1 MTAATPTAATW
12 KGQADLE
19 RAARSLASR
28 LPPELRGLAHV
39 AYNYRWSWAPRGP
52 EVFRDLD
59 PEGWQAVGENP
70 VRLLLEAPPESLRRA
85 AGDRGLLERARALE
99 ETLRADL
106 ARPFAASPARPVI
119 FLCAEYGVHPSLPL
133 YSGGLGVLAG
143 DVLKEASDRALPL
156 VGVGLLYREGTF
168 HQRVDASGSQRE
180 EWFEVD
186 PGRLPAATVTGEDG
200 RPLTVSVR
208 LWGREVRA
216 RIWRVDV
223 GRVPLYLLDA
233 AVPENAPED
242 RSVTARL
249 YTGDRRLRLAQYALL
264 GMGGVRALRALGI
277 EPGVLH
283 LNEGHASFAPLE
295 LAREAVRRGRPF
307 GEALDQARGR
317 AVFTT
322 HTPVPAGNE
331 TYSSEELRDVLGE
344 ELEGLGVGPE
354 GVFALGRS
362 GPEDR
367 AEPVGLTV
375 LGIRATRATNG
386 VSRRHGQV
394 ARRMWQHLFP
404 GRPEE
409 EVPIGEVTN
418 GVHLPTW
425 MAPPMRAL
433 LDRHLGPEWTERAA
447 HPATWE
453 AVEAIPDE
461 ELWAVRC
468 ELRAELVA
476 FARARAWGGAAQAPP
491 RPGLD
496 PHLLTVGFAR
506 RVAAYKRLH
515 LLVHD
520 PGRLA
525 RLLAG
530 PPGFQLVVA
539 GKAHPSD
546 EEAKGVLRRVLS
558 LWDDPRLAGRVV
570 FLEDY
575 DLAVARRLVAGCDL
589 WLNLPRPPLEASG
602 TSGMKAA
609 LNGALNLSTLDGWW
623 EEAYDGTNGWAVAA
637 VGTSDP
643 EAQDAHDAEGL
654 YGLLGEEVL
663 PLFHDRAGNGPPAG
677 WVRRIKR
684 SLATLG
690 PRYNAARMLD
700 EYRTRVYRLP

>member
-1 MTAATPTAATW
+1 MTAGTPTAASW

-19 RAARSLASR
+19 RAARALASR
-28 LPPELRGLAHV
+28 LPRELRGLARV
-39 AYNYRWSWAPRGP
+39 AYNYRWSWTPGGP

-59 PEGWQAVGENP
+59 PERWEAVGENP
-70 VRLLLEAPPESLRRA
+70 VRLLLEAPPASLHRA
-85 AGDRGLLERARALE
+85 ARARGLLDRARALE
-99 ETLRADL
+99 EALRADL
-106 ARPFAASPARPVI
+106 ARPFVAPPGRPVA

-143 DVLKEASDRALPL
+143 DVLKEASDQALPL

-168 HQRVDASGSQRE
+168 RQRVDRSGAQRE
-180 EWFEVD
+180 EWAEVD
-186 PGRLPAATVTGEDG
+186 PERLPAVTVTGDDG

-216 RIWRVDV
+216 RVWRVDL

-233 AVPENAPED
+233 AVPENAPQD

-264 GMGGVRALRALGI
+264 GLGGVRALRALGL
-277 EPGVLH
+277 EPALLH
-283 LNEGHASFAPLE
+283 LNEGHASLAPLE
-295 LAREAVRRGRPF
+295 LARERVREGRPF
-307 GEALDQARGR
+307 REALQDARAR
-317 AVFTT
+317 TVFTT

-331 TYSSEELRDVLGE
+331 TYPAEELREALGE

-354 GVFALGRS
+354 GVFGLGRAR
-362 GPEDR
+362 PRDR
-367 AEPVGLTV
+367 AEAVGLTV
-375 LGIRATRATNG
+375 LGIRTSRAANG

-404 GRPEE
+404 GRAEDE
-409 EVPIGEVTN
+409 IPIGEVTN

-433 LDRHLGPEWTERAA
+433 LDRHLRPEWTERAA
-447 HPATWE
+447 DPVTWE
-453 AVEAIPDE
+453 AVEAIPDH
-461 ELWAVRC
+461 ELWALRC
-468 ELRAELVA
+468 HLRAELVA
-476 FARARAWGGAAQAPP
+476 FARTRAWSGPGRAAS

-520 PGRLA
+520 PERLA
-525 RLLAG
+525 DLLAG
-530 PPGFQLVVA
+530 PPGFQLVIA

-546 EEAKGVLRRVLS
+546 EEAKGVLRRVLA
-558 LWDDPRLAGRVV
+558 LLDDPRLAGRVL

-623 EEAYDGTNGWAVAA
+623 EEAYDGTNGWAIPPAGA
-637 VGTSDP
+637 PEP
-643 EAQDAHDAEGL
+643 EAQDAHDAQHL
-654 YGLLGEEVL
+654 YRLLLEEVL
-663 PLFHDRAGNGPPAG
+663 PLFHERAGRGVPTG
-677 WVRRIKR
+677 WVRRVKR
-684 SLATLG
+684 SLMSVG
-690 PRYNAARMLD
+690 PRYCATRMLA
-700 EYRTRVYRLP
+700 EYRARFYGLP

>member
-1 MTAATPTAATW
+1 M
-12 KGQADLE
+12 
-19 RAARSLASR
+19 
-28 LPPELRGLAHV
+28 
-39 AYNYRWSWAPRGP
+39 AYNYRWSWTPGGPR
-52 EVFRDLD
+52 VFRDVD
-59 PEGWQAVGENP
+59 PERWKGVWENP
-70 VRLLLEAPPESLRRA
+70 VRLLLEALPESLRRA
-85 AGDRGLLERARALE
+85 ARDRELLERARALE
-99 ETLRADL
+99 EALRADL
-106 ARPFAASPARPVI
+106 ARPFAASPTRPVA

-168 HQRVDASGSQRE
+168 RQRVDRSGSQRE
-180 EWFEVD
+180 VWAALD
-186 PGRLPAATVTGEDG
+186 PERLPAATVTGDDG

-216 RIWRVDV
+216 RVWRVDV

-242 RSVTARL
+242 RSITARL
-249 YTGDRRLRLAQYALL
+249 YTGERRLRLAQYALL
-264 GMGGVRALRALGI
+264 GIGGVRALRALGVD
-277 EPGVLH
+277 PAVLH
-283 LNEGHASFAPLE
+283 LNEGHASLAPLE
-295 LAREAVRRGRPF
+295 LARERVQEGRPF
-307 GEALDQARGR
+307 QEALEDARAR
-317 AVFTT
+317 TVFTT

-331 TYSSEELRDVLGE
+331 TYLAEELREALGE
-344 ELEGLGVGPE
+344 ELEAMGVGPE
-354 GVFALGRS
+354 EVFGLGRAR
-362 GPEDR
+362 PQDR

-375 LGIRATRATNG
+375 LGIRTSRGTNG

-394 ARRMWQHLFP
+394 ARRMWRHLFP
-404 GRPEE
+404 GRPEDQ
-409 EVPIGEVTN
+409 VPIGEVTN

-433 LDRHLGPEWTERAA
+433 LDRHLGPGWAERAA
-447 HPATWE
+447 DPATWE
-453 AVEAIPDE
+453 VVEAVADH
-461 ELWAVRC
+461 ELWAVRR
-468 ELRAELVA
+468 ELRAELAA
-476 FARARAWGGAAQAPP
+476 FAGARAWRGAAEGGP
-491 RPGLD
+491 RVGLD

-506 RVAAYKRLH
+506 RVAAYKRLD

-525 RLLAG
+525 DLLAG

-546 EEAKGVLRRVLS
+546 EEAKGLLRRVLS
-558 LWDDPRLAGRVV
+558 LWDDLSGDPRLAGRVL

-623 EEAYDGTNGWAVAA
+623 AEAYDGTNGWAIPPAE
-637 VGTSDP
+637 TPDP
-643 EAQDAHDAEGL
+643 EAQDAHDAEHL
-654 YGLLGEEVL
+654 YRLLEEQVL
-663 PLFHDRAGNGPPAG
+663 PLFYDRPDDGPPAG
-677 WVRRIKR
+677 WVRRIRR
-684 SLATLG
+684 SLLTVG
-690 PRYNAARMLD
+690 PRYGAARMLD
-700 EYRTRVYRLP
+700 DYRARVYRLP